1 MKKKEEIDYKQINEV
16 VKLSKKILDLFY
28 IVMIVG
34 IVFIATLLVK
44 EWGILTFVLSILKV
58 ITPLFIGFIIAWLL
72 DPFVRKICAKG
83 VSRVLAAVIVF
94 LIFVAC
100 ILIFFSVL
108 VPTVYNQLND
118 LIKAIPGIANSLEG
132 FIDGFFD
139 RLAAID
145 ALDVVTMKEN
155 VFANIGN
162 IFSDIATNL
171 PTMILN
177 ILKSLFSGIGVIAIG
192 FIVALYMMIDFD
204 ETTNHL
210 VKLLPKKNRFEIKSL
225 LENIGVEIRKTV
237 NGTFLVAFMV
247 FIGDSLGFAAI
258 GLKAPI
264 LFGLF
269 CGITDLI
276 PYIGPYIGG
285 AAAVI
290 VGFSQSTIV
299 GILVI
304 LIVFVVQ
311 MIENMVLQPMVMSKT
326 MKLHPVTIII
336 GLLIFGYFFG
346 IIGMILAT
354 PCMALIKVLYRF
366 FALKFNW
373 FEE

>member
-83 VSRVLAAVIVF
+83 VSRALAAVIVF

-171 PTMILN
+171 PTMIL
-177 ILKSLFSGIGVIAIG
+177 
-192 FIVALYMMIDFD
+192 YDD
-204 ETTNHL
+204 
-210 VKLLPKKNRFEIKSL
+210 
-225 LENIGVEIRKTV
+225 
-237 NGTFLVAFMV
+237 
-247 FIGDSLGFAAI
+247 
-258 GLKAPI
+258 
-264 LFGLF
+264 
-269 CGITDLI
+269 
-276 PYIGPYIGG
+276 
-285 AAAVI
+285 
-290 VGFSQSTIV
+290 
-299 GILVI
+299 
-304 LIVFVVQ
+304 
-311 MIENMVLQPMVMSKT
+311 
-326 MKLHPVTIII
+326 
-336 GLLIFGYFFG
+336 
-346 IIGMILAT
+346 
-354 PCMALIKVLYRF
+354 
-366 FALKFNW
+366 
-373 FEE
+373 